1 MEEQFD
7 RKKIYLLIIA
17 SLAILFI
24 LLILFNLLQ
33 TRSRSHIAP
42 SPTPTFYPTPTSVEL
57 VRTSPPPQ
65 LIEAPQ
71 SIKNAPTY
79 APEKGQGIDLESEII
94 QSSTAEVE
102 KLYPYLPYIVDYQLS
117 TGLTVSV
124 VIPDKDL
131 QENPWTLT
139 AQIFG
144 IDYQAPQDS
153 QDYELMKN
161 SFREAAAT
169 VLDWIK
175 SKGVDNNKII
185 IRWGDKALIK
195 ERAEE
200 WLRLP

>member
-7 RKKIYLLIIA
+7 KKKIYLLIVA
-17 SLAILFI
+17 SVAILFI
-24 LLILFNLLQ
+24 LMILFNLLQ
-33 TRSRSHIAP
+33 TKSRSQIEP
-42 SPTPTFYPTPTSVEL
+42 TPTPTFYPTPTSVEL

-65 LIEAPQ
+65 LIEVPQ

-94 QSSTAEVE
+94 ETSTAEVE

-117 TGLTVSV
+117 TGLTVSI
-124 VIPDKDL
+124 VIPGKDL

-144 IDYQAPQDS
+144 IDYQVPQDS

-161 SFREAAAT
+161 SFREAAAS
-169 VLDWIK
+169 VLDWVK
-175 SKGVDNNKII
+175 AKDVDTQKLI
-185 IRWGDKALIK
+185 IRWGDKTLIK

-200 WLRLP
+200 WLTSP